1 MKIAFFTAVFL
12 LLLPD
17 RVCAQTGE
25 ELFKTACS
33 SCHTIKGGRLIGP
46 DLTGI
51 YDLRE
56 NAWLVSFIRSSQK
69 MIKAGDPD
77 AVAIFTEYNRIPMPD
92 NNMTDAQINSIID
105 YIRETDNAAPVTAE
119 KAEAPGD
126 SVSLTSD
133 STLAE
138 GDTSPVVAL
147 PDDTLMVTDEQ
158 LDAGRSYYYGITPFT
173 NGAAPCYTCHNIN
186 DGSFLGGGRL
196 SLDLTVSYAKLG
208 MAGINAIMKNPP
220 FPAMRASIPGE
231 LTDEE
236 INSLNTLLKTV
247 SERSPHTFP
256 TPGGMIFFVLGFV
269 GAVFVAALTI
279 LLYDDR
285 EIPDRNPLT

>member
-12 LLLPD
+12 LLLPA
-17 RVCAQTGE
+17 RICAQTGE

-51 YDLRE
+51 YDKRE
-56 NAWLVSFIRSSQK
+56 NEWLVSFIRSSLT

-77 AVAIFTEYNRIPMPD
+77 AVAVFNEYNKIPMPD

-105 YIRETDNAAPVTAE
+105 FIRQTDAAGPVTAE
-119 KAEAPGD
+119 KPGIPGD
-126 SVSLTSD
+126 SIAGVSDT
-133 STLAE
+133 TLATGAPATLP
-138 GDTSPVVAL
+138 GDTL
-147 PDDTLMVTDEQ
+147 TVTDEL
-158 LDAGRSYYYGITPFT
+158 LDAGRSYYYGITPFL
-173 NGAAPCYTCHNIN
+173 NAAAPCHSCHNIN

-196 SLDLTVSYAKLG
+196 SQDLTVSYTKLG
-208 MAGINAIMKNPP
+208 IAGMTAIMKNPP
-220 FPAMRASIPGE
+220 FPAMRLSIPGE

-236 INSLNTLLKTV
+236 IISLNSLFKTV
-247 SERSPHTFP
+247 SERSPHTLP

-269 GAVFVAALTI
+269 GAVFVAALTF